1 MSNVPLNRTAALR
14 QAVPQSPRA
23 THSAPRTHM
32 PVAVSYRDGAV
43 LTVLFERSICEL
55 YQSGY
60 RLVAAK
66 PGNLWGVAVCGG
78 ARSLQR
84 RLGEARI
91 SINL

>member
-43 LTVLFERSICEL
+43 LTFLFERSMSIAEL
-55 YQSGY
+55 SALIVRAGSV
-60 RLVAAK
+60 RKVVL
-66 PGNLWGVAVCGG
+66 
-78 ARSLQR
+78 
-84 RLGEARI
+84 
-91 SINL
+91 